1 MQDDKSRRERSFPLV
16 LIDKGL
22 TIRCRK
28 AKASVQADLT
38 RILEKIGDGHQT
50 LDNVLHGVVAKAGLR
65 FAIEAH
71 HAHVDGNGIFSKE
84 MLNRNV
90 TNVRN
95 RKFRNTSDRRVR
107 YLDALRNGKL
117 RKLSLDLKDSS
128 FEVSDL
134 VDVLDTLNPQ
144 TMTQL
149 TVNRVYTA
157 SGNWLHPLT
166 KHRFNELTLLD
177 LSYCEALEELPE
189 GIWEA
194 IPNIKTLD
202 IQGCHNLRKVPP
214 RMKKLRK
221 LTHLSLSHAVF
232 CPCKSSSR
240 MHIEFP
246 KEDRFPLIKQSC
258 VIDCGTKSYHIWHC
272 NMNMK
277 YLREAWIHFL
287 S

>member
-1 MQDDKSRRERSFPLV
+1 M
-16 LIDKGL
+16 
-22 TIRCRK
+22 
-28 AKASVQADLT
+28 QADLT

-65 FAIEAH
+65 FAIDAH
-71 HAHVDGNGIFSKE
+71 HAHLHGVVSEDL
-84 MLNRNV
+84 LNRNV
-90 TNVRN
+90 INV
-95 RKFRNTSDRRVR
+95 KDSKIRNTSDRRVR
-107 YLDALRNGKL
+107 YLHALRKGKL
-117 RKLSLDLKDSS
+117 RKLNLDLKDSS

-134 VDVLDTLNPQ
+134 VDVLDTLDPQ

-149 TVNRVYTA
+149 TVNRAYTA

-214 RMKKLRK
+214 RMRNLRK
-221 LTHLSLSHAVF
+221 LMHLSLSHAVF

-246 KEDRFPLIKQSC
+246 KEDRFPLIKQGC
-258 VIDCGTKSYHIWHC
+258 VIDCGTKSYHI
-272 NMNMK
+272 
-277 YLREAWIHFL
+277 
-287 S
+287 